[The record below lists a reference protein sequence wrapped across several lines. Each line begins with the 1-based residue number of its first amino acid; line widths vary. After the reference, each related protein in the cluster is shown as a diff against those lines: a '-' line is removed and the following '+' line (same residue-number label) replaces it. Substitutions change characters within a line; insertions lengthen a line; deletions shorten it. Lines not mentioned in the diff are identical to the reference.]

1 MHDGADDSGVAH
13 AGQWEEALRFF
24 YCAPLFDPIEADVLE
39 IDFVHGT
46 ATIEYEV
53 APGTLI
59 NVFRD
64 EGQPPIKR
72 MRRVVPNT
80 MITSVPVDPDGR
92 GP

>member
-1 MHDGADDSGVAH
+1 MAH
-13 AGQWEEALRFF
+13 PGQREAPLKFL
-24 YCAPLFDPIEADVLE
+24 YCAPLFEPIEADVLE
-39 IDFVHGT
+39 VDFVHGT

-64 EGQPPIKR
+64 EGEPPIRK

-80 MITSVPVDPDGR
+80 MIRAVQATSDGR